1 MSTRRIRSTIN
12 NKYVQPLKLC
22 VGRKL
27 IVTPNVDYNSILF
40 TKKHKA
46 KNNSDYSQILW
57 AKFETQNFNG
67 IQLITYLE
75 RNGEKLSVGN
85 CVFQI
90 YSISTDTNW
99 SETLLTTISGTAN
112 NGRLIASVPQSSLN
126 PTELDGEITLAIKC
140 TLNRQGKTFTKKI
153 YLNHLGVYDSI
164 FRLRQDVEFL
174 DITKVDE

>member
-1 MSTRRIRSTIN
+1 MSTRRIKSTIN

-27 IVTPNVDYNSILF
+27 IITPNVDYNSILF

-46 KNNSDYSQILW
+46 KTKSDYNQMLW
-57 AKFETQNFNG
+57 AKFETQNFDG

-75 RNGEKLSVGN
+75 KDSEILAIGS
-85 CVFQI
+85 CVFQV
-90 YSISTDTNW
+90 YSVSTDSNW
-99 SETLLTTISGTAN
+99 SETLITTVNGTF
-112 NGRLIASVPQSSLN
+112 NGNRLVASIPQSSLN
-126 PTELDGEITLAIKC
+126 PLELDGEITLAIKC
-140 TLNRQGKTFTKKI
+140 TITRQDKTFTKKI
-153 YLNHLGVYDSI
+153 YVNHLGVYDSI